1 MNELSVDES
10 VDFRATPELV
20 ELARTVRRFLDKHA
34 PVAAPAEPPS
44 YDAKVWHLA
53 CDQLELA
60 ALALPERFGGAGFGV
75 TEQAVVASEMGR
87 ALLASPYFASVV
99 LAANALLAS
108 GDDDVCDEVLPG
120 VARGTTTAA
129 VAWQQCDTTS
139 VDGEIRLTGKLDAV
153 LDGATADLVV
163 VPADGSLYL
172 VDTRSADVGRTA
184 LSGLDWTRPQAALE
198 LNGVPA
204 RRFGEPGAAI
214 EVLRDVRRLA
224 TVVLAAE
231 QTGAGERVL
240 EMTVE
245 YSLDRVQFG
254 RPIGSFQAIKHK
266 CAELLVRL
274 RCARAAVDYA
284 AKVADVRPEA
294 LELASALAGSSATSA
309 FLATCLDSIQIHG
322 GVGFTWE
329 HQAHLYL
336 RRALSSERLL
346 GDPARHAET
355 LGRLLGV

>member
-1 MNELSVDES
+1 MNELSVEES
-10 VDFRATPELV
+10 VDFRTTPELA
-20 ELARTVRRFLDKHA
+20 ELAQIVRGFLDKHA
-34 PVAAPAEPPS
+34 PVTVPGEPTP
-44 YDAKVWHLA
+44 YDAKVWRLA

-60 ALALPERFGGAGFGV
+60 ALALPERYGGAGFGV
-75 TEQAVVASEMGR
+75 TEQAVAASEMGR

-99 LAANALLAS
+99 LAANTLLVS
-108 GDDDVCDEVLPG
+108 GDDEVCAEVLPG
-120 VARGTTTAA
+120 LARGTTTAA
-129 VAWQQCDTTS
+129 VAWQPCDKTI
-139 VDGEIRLTGKLDAV
+139 VDGEVRLSGSMDAV
-153 LDGATADLVV
+153 LDGATADFVV
-163 VPADGSLYL
+163 VPADSSLYL

-184 LSGLDWTRPQAALE
+184 LSGLDWTRPHAALE
-198 LNGVPA
+198 LDGVPA
-204 RRFGEPGAAI
+204 RPFGTPGAATG
-214 EVLRDVRRLA
+214 VLRDVRRLA

-231 QTGAGERVL
+231 QAGAGERVL

-284 AKVADVRPEA
+284 AKVADVRPDA
-294 LELASALAGSSATSA
+294 LELAAALAGSSATNA
-309 FLATCLDSIQIHG
+309 FLTTCLDSIQIHG

-329 HQAHLYL
+329 HRAHLYL